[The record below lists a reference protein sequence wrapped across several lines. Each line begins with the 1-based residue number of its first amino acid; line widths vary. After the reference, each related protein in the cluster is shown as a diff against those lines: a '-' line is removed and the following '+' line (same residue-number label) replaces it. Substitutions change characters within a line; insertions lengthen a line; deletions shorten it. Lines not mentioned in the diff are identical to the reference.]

1 MFVSAE
7 SWSKGSLVSF
17 RMTPLRRVLRW
28 RLHPLKLA
36 IVALLFVTFVFF
48 IQWEV
53 GSPGQEED
61 PWLKEVAVKRD
72 TMLGMVMGAVNNLRD
87 SMPKMQ
93 IRAPV
98 RQQESA
104 DTVSCLPGHYTAAEL
119 RPALDRP
126 PQTPLAPGAAGK
138 PFHTVSLS
146 PEEQKEKERGEEKHC
161 FNLYASDRISLS
173 RDLGA
178 DTRPPEYVGLYS
190 LQRPSSL
197 PSYNP

>member
-1 MFVSAE
+1 M
-7 SWSKGSLVSF
+7 
-17 RMTPLRRVLRW
+17 
-28 RLHPLKLA
+28 
-36 IVALLFVTFVFF
+36 
-48 IQWEV
+48 
-53 GSPGQEED
+53 
-61 PWLKEVAVKRD
+61 KEVAVKRD
-72 TMLGMVMGAVNNLRD
+72 TMLDMVMGAVNNLRD

-104 DTVSCLPGHYTAAEL
+104 DTASCLPGHYTAAEL
-119 RPALDRP
+119 RPAMDRP

-146 PEEQKEKERGEEKHC
+146 PEEQKEKERGEAKHC

-178 DTRPPEYVGLYS
+178 DTRPPEYVSLCS